1 VDISIASKKVSIPL
15 KEGQPRPISGKQF
28 AAQKANS
35 SRGGDAKPEVSQ
47 GREIARLPGSGFRSS
62 LRQQK
67 EDTRMYKFKLR
78 HTKLL
83 LSIAALVALVVDA
96 GAGFKF

>member
-1 VDISIASKKVSIPL
+1 
-15 KEGQPRPISGKQF
+15 
-28 AAQKANS
+28 
-35 SRGGDAKPEVSQ
+35 
-47 GREIARLPGSGFRSS
+47 
-62 LRQQK
+62 
-67 EDTRMYKFKLR
+67 MYKFKLN